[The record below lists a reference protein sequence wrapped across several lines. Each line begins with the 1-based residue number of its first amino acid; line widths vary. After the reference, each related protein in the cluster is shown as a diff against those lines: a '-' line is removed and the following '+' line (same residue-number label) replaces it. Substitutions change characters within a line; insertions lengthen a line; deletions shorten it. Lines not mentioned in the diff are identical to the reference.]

1 MSIVGVIPAR
11 WESRRF
17 PGKPAV
23 PIEGVPMIQR
33 VWEGARQSARLR
45 EVIIATDD
53 ERIFSL
59 CESFGATA
67 VMTSPAHLSGT
78 DRIAEAAEG
87 LLDDWVVNIQGD
99 EPLIESR
106 VIDAAI
112 EALEQAPEA
121 DMATVVHA
129 ADPNSLSDPNRVKVR
144 LDEQGRAL
152 SFSRS
157 VPLGSGSESVST
169 QEVWQHVGLY
179 VYRRSFL
186 RTFVSLPPGQA
197 EQSEGLEQLR
207 ALENGF
213 TIQAAIVEGW
223 RGVSVDVPKDVET
236 VEKALRQHSG
246 ASRA

>member
-23 PIEGVPMIQR
+23 AIAGVPMIQR
-33 VWEGARQSARLR
+33 VWEGARQSSRLR

-67 VMTSPAHLSGT
+67 VMTSSTHLSGT
-78 DRIAEAAEG
+78 DRIAEAAQG
-87 LLDDWVVNIQGD
+87 LADDWVVNIQGD

-157 VPLGSGSESVST
+157 APRGSGGGDER
-169 QEVWQHVGLY
+169 EAKPEIWQHVGLY

-186 RTFVSLPPGQA
+186 QTFVSLPPGQA

-223 RGVSVDVPKDVET
+223 RGVSVDVPADVET
-236 VEKALRQHSG
+236 VEKALRQH
-246 ASRA
+246 